1 MQWTSVDCRDAIIAV
16 YQKQV
21 EPREIPKRFGGVSRQ
36 HVTELAAKLPPGLMD
51 DDKRLQVT
59 RMANRLAGVVR
70 KACYTDWE
78 LQAALLAYSTKGM
91 KPGKCTAEYGV
102 PGSTLRAKRQKVD
115 AVCGSTPSAYKAK
128 KVVQTVFKQL
138 PGP

>member
-1 MQWTSVDCRDAIIAV
+1 
-16 YQKQV
+16 
-21 EPREIPKRFGGVSRQ
+21 
-36 HVTELAAKLPPGLMD
+36 MD

-59 RMANRLAGVVR
+59 RMANGLAGVVS

-78 LQAALLAYSTKGM
+78 LQAALLAYSTKRM
-91 KPGKCTAEYGV
+91 KPGNCKCTDDYGV
-102 PGSTLRAKRQKVD
+102 PGSTLRAKRKKVD
-115 AVCGSTPSAYKAK
+115 AVCGSTPSAHKAK